1 MSSIV
6 RSGPYTPS
14 NMQEAEQLSVRLAQS
29 ALLPDGLRGKPN
41 DVLVTLITG
50 HELGLS
56 PMQAI
61 RGLHVVKGRAVM
73 SADMA
78 VALTKQHPSCRFF
91 RLVSSDDRAA
101 VYETHREGD
110 PEPTRMSFTAEQART
125 AGLGGDNWKKFPSA
139 MLRARCSLAL
149 ARAVYPDIMLGVY
162 DPDEL
167 GVSAPSPVPMMEERT
182 VAPPPPAVVAPT
194 PEHAKPKREQ
204 APKAKAAPAPRVV
217 EAEVVPMRSGNA
229 AVKSKVMQALGWSP
243 EPQPEEPPAPE
254 MEPVELEVEPDLSPA
269 EQVLA
274 RIAEAQTLADL
285 APVVK
290 AITEHGLTKDAGIR
304 QAYQAKQRDLRQGV
318 R

>member
-6 RSGPYTPS
+6 RSDPYQPS
-14 NMQEAEQLSVRLAQS
+14 NMQEAEQLSTRLAQS
-29 ALLPDGLRGKPN
+29 ALLPDGLRGKPG

-73 SADMA
+73 SADLA
-78 VALTKQHPSCRFF
+78 VALTKRHHSCRYF
-91 RLVSSDDRAA
+91 RVVSSDDKCAT
-101 VYETHREGD
+101 YETLREGD
-110 PEPTRMSFTAEQART
+110 PEPTRMSFTAEQARQ
-125 AGLGGDNWKKFPSA
+125 AGLGGDNWRKYPAA

-149 ARAVYPDIMLGVY
+149 ARAVYSDIMLGVY

-167 GVSAPSPVPMMEERT
+167 GVPAPAPVPMMEERT

-194 PEHAKPKREQ
+194 PEHSKPKREQ
-204 APKAKAAPAPRVV
+204 APKAKAAAPKVLQ
-217 EAEVVPMRSGNA
+217 AEVVQMPAPQSAANA
-229 AVKSKVMQALGWSP
+229 AVRAKVVEALGWSP
-243 EPQPEEPPAPE
+243 EPEREEL
-254 MEPVELEVEPDLSPA
+254 VELEVVQDMSPA

-274 RIAEAQTLADL
+274 RIAEAQSVADL
-285 APVVK
+285 VPVVK
-290 AITEHGLTKDAGIR
+290 LITEHKLNQDTGIR

>member
-1 MSSIV
+1 MSTSIQKV
-6 RSGPYTPS
+6 DPYKPS

-29 ALLPDGLRGKPN
+29 ALLPDGLRGKPG

-56 PMQAI
+56 AMQAI

-73 SADMA
+73 SADLA
-78 VALTKQHPSCRFF
+78 VALTKQHPACKYF
-91 RLVSSDDRAA
+91 RLVSSDDKAA
-101 VYETHREGD
+101 TYETHREGE
-110 PEPTRMSFTAEQART
+110 PEPTRMSFTADQARQ
-125 AGLGGDNWKKFPSA
+125 AGLGGDNWRKYPAS

-167 GVSAPSPVPMMEERT
+167 GVPAPAPTPMMEERT
-182 VAPPPPAVVAPT
+182 VAPPPPAVVAPV
-194 PEHAKPKREQ
+194 PEHAKPKQ
-204 APKAKAAPAPRVV
+204 QQGPKAKAAQPKVM
-217 EAEVVPMRSGNA
+217 EAEVVPMRGNA
-229 AVKSKVMQALGWSP
+229 AVKAQVMEALGWS
-243 EPQPEEPPAPE
+243 PEEPPAPE
-254 MEPVELEVEPDLSPA
+254 VEPVELQVQPDMSPA

-290 AITEHGLTKDAGIR
+290 SITEHGLTKDTGIR
-304 QAYQAKQRDLRQGV
+304 AAYQAKQRDLRQAGV

>member
-1 MSSIV
+1 MNSIV
-6 RSGPYTPS
+6 RSDPYTPS

-29 ALLPDGLRGKPN
+29 ALLPDGLRGKPG

-73 SADMA
+73 SADLA
-78 VALTKQHPSCRFF
+78 VALTKRHPSCRYF
-91 RLVSSDDRAA
+91 RVVATDDKCAT
-101 VYETHREGD
+101 YETLREGD
-110 PEPTRMSFTAEQART
+110 PEPTRMSFTAEQARQ
-125 AGLGGDNWKKFPSA
+125 AGLGGDNWRKYPAA

-149 ARAVYPDIMLGVY
+149 ARAVYSDIMLGVY

-167 GVSAPSPVPMMEERT
+167 GVPAPAPVPMMEERT
-182 VAPPPPAVVAPT
+182 VAPPPPAVVAPV
-194 PEHAKPKREQ
+194 PEHSKPKQ
-204 APKAKAAPAPRVV
+204 QQGAKAKRGTNVV
-217 EAEVVPMRSGNA
+217 EAEVVPMSPTNG
-229 AVKSKVMQALGWSP
+229 VKAKLAQALGWSP
-243 EPQPEEPPAPE
+243 APEREEPPAPE
-254 MEPVELEVEPDLSPA
+254 LEPVELEMAQDLSPA

-274 RIAEAQTLADL
+274 RIQEAQSMTDL

-290 AITEHGLTKDAGIR
+290 LITEHGLQKDMAVR
-304 QAYQAKQRDLRQGV
+304 AAYQSKQRDLRQMGA

>member
-6 RSGPYTPS
+6 RSDPYTPS
-14 NMQEAEQLSVRLAQS
+14 NMTEAEQLSVRLAQS
-29 ALLPDGLRGKPN
+29 ALLPDGLRGKPG

-73 SADMA
+73 SADLA
-78 VALTKQHPSCRFF
+78 VALTKRHPSCRYF
-91 RLVSSDDRAA
+91 RVVASDDKAA
-101 VYETHREGD
+101 TYETLREGD
-110 PEPTRMSFTAEQART
+110 PEPTRMTFTAEQARQ
-125 AGLGGDNWKKFPSA
+125 AGLGGDNWRKYPAA

-149 ARAVYPDIMLGVY
+149 ARAVYSDIMLGVY

-167 GVSAPSPVPMMEERT
+167 GVPAPAPTPMMEERT
-182 VAPPPPAVVAPT
+182 VAPPPPAVVAPV
-194 PEHAKPKREQ
+194 PEHSRPKREQ

-229 AVKSKVMQALGWSP
+229 AVKARVMEALGWS
-243 EPQPEEPPAPE
+243 PQPEEPPAPDVE
-254 MEPVELEVEPDLSPA
+254 PMEPEVVMDMSPA

-285 APVVK
+285 VPVVK
-290 AITEHGLTKDAGIR
+290 LITEHKLNQDVGIR

>member
-1 MSSIV
+1 MNSIV
-6 RSGPYTPS
+6 KADPYTPS

-29 ALLPDGLRGKPN
+29 ALLPDGLRGKPG

-73 SADMA
+73 SADLA
-78 VALTKQHPSCRFF
+78 VALTKRHPSCRYF
-91 RLVSSDDRAA
+91 RVVSSDDKAA
-101 VYETHREGD
+101 TYETLREGD
-110 PEPTRMSFTAEQART
+110 PEPTRMSFTAEQARQ
-125 AGLGGDNWKKFPSA
+125 AGLGGDNWRKYPAA

-149 ARAVYPDIMLGVY
+149 ARAVYSDIMLGVY

-167 GVSAPSPVPMMEERT
+167 GVPAPAPVPMMEERT
-182 VAPPPPAVVAPT
+182 VAPPPPAVVAPV
-194 PEHAKPKREQ
+194 PEHSKPKQ
-204 APKAKAAPAPRVV
+204 AQGPKSKRNVV
-217 EAEVVPMRSGNA
+217 EAEVVPVASANG
-229 AVKSKVMQALGWSP
+229 VKAKLANVLGWSAAP
-243 EPQPEEPPAPE
+243 EREEPPAPE
-254 MEPVELEVEPDLSPA
+254 LEPVELEVVQDLSPA

-274 RIAEAQTLADL
+274 RISEAQSLSDL

-290 AITEHGLTKDAGIR
+290 AITEAGLQKDMAVR
-304 QAYQAKQRDLRQGV
+304 QAYQAKQRDLRQAGV